1 MKNRIIKGTYGSSF
15 YNNKEVVEN
24 EFIVTNK
31 VNDLFGR
38 VPDTV
43 PETVATPKP
52 IGRVIIGKAS
62 QNNPENRVH
71 DTLDY

>member
-1 MKNRIIKGTYGSSF
+1 MKSRIINGSYGSAF
-15 YNNKEVVEN
+15 YNNIEVEETEMV
-24 EFIVTNK
+24 VTNK
-31 VNDLFGR
+31 MNDLFGR